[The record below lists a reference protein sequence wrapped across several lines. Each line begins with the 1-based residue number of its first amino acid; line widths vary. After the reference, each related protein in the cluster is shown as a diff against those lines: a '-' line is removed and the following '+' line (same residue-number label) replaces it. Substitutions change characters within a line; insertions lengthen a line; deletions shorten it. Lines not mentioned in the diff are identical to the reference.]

1 VDGFL
6 GAGEKDVAIPFEE
19 VKATK
24 KDKKVHLVMNARK
37 DSLTNAPG
45 FNYDSDATTWVPDAK
60 QEIKKLR
67 P

>member
-1 VDGFL
+1 VGGFL

-19 VKATK
+19 VKASK
-24 KDKKVHLVMNARK
+24 
-37 DSLTNAPG
+37 

-60 QEIKKLR
+60 QETKKLR